1 MALRKSLVPV
11 VLAALLA
18 TTGMVFMPTRA
29 HAVPSQAD
37 LEAAQARVDELGSQ
51 LIAFQSEL
59 DEAEADLVRTDN
71 DIEKTQGQIEDTQ
84 AELAAARALLG
95 RHMRSGYKTG
105 PVNFLEVLFSS
116 TSLEDFAN
124 RIYYMDKV
132 NEQDAATIDRINE
145 LERQL
150 QQQMGELEAQK
161 ATQEQRVAEVE
172 ERVGE
177 FEALVAEAQDYYSQ
191 LDAEIQAELA
201 RQAEEEATRQS
212 AAAAVIEAA
221 GGSASGGGSSDGG
234 SSGGNSDA
242 GNTASSTDAGN
253 SEVTNNPD
261 TDSSGPYPGAGVAS
275 AYSCLG
281 WPYVWGGYNT
291 ATGGFDCSGLV
302 SYCYGDGTWRRG
314 AEPLGLAIINA
325 GLWKTSLDQLV
336 PGDLVFT
343 RSEFNHVGI
352 YIGGGMMI
360 HAPRPGTV
368 VCVSEVYA
376 FYGGGPFVRPF

>member
-1 MALRKSLVPV
+1 MALRRSIVSV
-11 VLAALLA
+11 VLATLLA
-18 TTGMVFMPTRA
+18 ATGMVFMPSRA
-29 HAVPSQAD
+29 DAVPSQAD
-37 LEAAQARVDELGSQ
+37 LEAAQARIDELGSQ

-59 DEAEADLVRTDN
+59 EEAEADLVSTDN
-71 DIEKTQGQIEDTQ
+71 DIEATQGQIEATQ
-84 AELAAARALLG
+84 AELAEARALLG

-105 PVNFLEVLFSS
+105 PVNFLDVLFSS
-116 TSLEDFAN
+116 TSIEDFAN

-145 LERQL
+145 LEQQL
-150 QQQMGELEAQK
+150 QEQMGELEAQK
-161 ATQEQRVAEVE
+161 ESQEQRVAEVE
-172 ERVGE
+172 EQVGE
-177 FEALVAEAQDYYSQ
+177 FEALVAEAQEYYNQ

-201 RQAEEEATRQS
+201 RQAEEEAARQS

-221 GGSASGGGSSDGG
+221 GGSTPGASDDGGG
-234 SSGGNSDA
+234 SDA
-242 GNTASSTDAGN
+242 GNTAGPTDPGD
-253 SEVTNNPD
+253 SEVADDPNTGSD
-261 TDSSGPYPGAGVAS
+261 GPYPGGGVAS

-360 HAPRPGTV
+360 HAPSPGRV
-368 VCVSEVYA
+368 VCVAEVYA